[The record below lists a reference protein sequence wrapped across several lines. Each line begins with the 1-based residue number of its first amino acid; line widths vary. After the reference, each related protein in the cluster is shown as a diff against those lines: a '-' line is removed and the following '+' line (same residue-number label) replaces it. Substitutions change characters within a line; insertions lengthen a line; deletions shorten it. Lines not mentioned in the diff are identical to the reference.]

1 MTSTRVLV
9 AGLTALLCTTI
20 AVPARADVTLKSQ
33 STGKGMMGGAMSGDQ
48 TQYVKGTRTRSDRT
62 AGGKQT
68 STIIDAS
75 ARQMI
80 VLDHDKKQAE
90 VIDMTTIGDSM
101 TKAGVTDINVSI
113 TPTGQTRQVAGSACT
128 VYDVKVSVPM
138 MANSG
143 MTMTMAGPQCLAKNA
158 PGHADF
164 AAFFKA
170 ASEKGFFLDP
180 QQAKAQPA
188 AAKAMADM
196 QRKMAELG
204 VPLATEM
211 NITMGG
217 DGPMAEMMKKMGS
230 TVTTE
235 VTAISTAAIPDSMF
249 EVPAGYK
256 VSKR

>member
-1 MTSTRVLV
+1 MTSRVCV
-9 AGLTALLCTTI
+9 AGLTVLLCTTI
-20 AVPARADVTLKSQ
+20 ADPASADVTLKSR
-33 STGKGMMGGAMSGDQ
+33 SSGKGMMGAMSGDA
-48 TQYVKGTRTRSDRT
+48 TQYVKGTRTRNDQ
-62 AGGKQT
+62 AIAGKQT

-80 VLDHDKKQAE
+80 VLDHDKKEA
-90 VIDMTTIGDSM
+90 VIVDMNTIGESM
-101 TKAGVTDINVSI
+101 TKAGLTDINVSI
-113 TPTGQTRQVAGSACT
+113 TPTGQTRQVAGTSCA

-143 MTMTMAGPQCLAKNA
+143 MTMTIAGPQCLAKSA
-158 PGHADF
+158 PGYADF

-230 TVTTE
+230 TIATE
-235 VTAISTAAIPDSMF
+235 VTAISTAPIPDAMF

-256 VSKR
+256 ITKR